1 MGAMVCMAS
10 DTSGMRR
17 GAILLLITLLAGCG
31 GKTQKALPAAC
42 TTGGPEPIAKALT
55 NAPAAV
61 RIDGVALSA
70 CFSRKSDNA
79 DVQVMGGNF
88 LAVAQRLHDTAAGD
102 PAGDAAVQLGYL
114 LGAARRGAKSTG
126 VHEELVRR
134 LESEGIRSP
143 AFSRGRRA
151 GLATG

>member
-1 MGAMVCMAS
+1 
-10 DTSGMRR
+10 MRR
-17 GAILLLITLLAGCG
+17 GAILLLVTLLAGCG
-31 GKTQKALPAAC
+31 EDTQSALPTAC
-42 TTGGPEPIAKALT
+42 TTGGPEPIAKALAD
-55 NAPAAV
+55 APRTV
-61 RIDGVALSA
+61 LVDGVSLSS
-70 CFSRKSDNA
+70 CFSRESDNA

-88 LAVAQRLHDTAAGD
+88 LAVAQRLHDTAAAD
-102 PAGDAAVQLGYL
+102 PTGDAAVQLGYL

-151 GLATG
+151 GLAKG